1 MQTEVADI
9 RADLSNARAEIAE
22 LRDSLSRGTADWAI
36 ESQLLQ
42 DTAQILEGDAQ
53 RLREE
58 LAQTL
63 AELVRAQTTAAE
75 WRDRLDRRA
84 AEWDDE
90 RQSLQASVQAL
101 DQETRYAFAASAAA
115 QLRAEKA
122 EAQATWADFRIAE
135 LVETEA
141 AAGGAVVG
149 IKRLIGVDDLSID
162 NLPIA
167 VARLREHVRKLE
179 RELDRAQAEHDRRE
193 AEPQQGTA
201 RQASPAGRVGR
212 YLRGLLFRRA
222 DRRGDLSL
230 MKG

>member
-1 MQTEVADI
+1 
-9 RADLSNARAEIAE
+9 
-22 LRDSLSRGTADWAI
+22 
-36 ESQLLQ
+36 
-42 DTAQILEGDAQ
+42 
-53 RLREE
+53 
-58 LAQTL
+58 
-63 AELVRAQTTAAE
+63 
-75 WRDRLDRRA
+75 
-84 AEWDDE
+84 
-90 RQSLQASVQAL
+90 
-101 DQETRYAFAASAAA
+101 
-115 QLRAEKA
+115 LRAEKA

-135 LVETEA
+135 LVEKEA
-141 AAGGAVVG
+141 ELGGAVFG

-162 NLPIA
+162 NLPVA

-179 RELDRAQAEHDRRE
+179 RELDRAEAERDQRE